1 MSTGAEFFHDQ
12 HLNHIQFYDVESCY
26 QKWRQNLPEKYPSMD
41 VKKSPFA
48 PARTTY
54 PILCP
59 ADTQHTVA
67 SISYRMVLLTIPL
80 GLAIYPPG
88 EVNEQKKSRK

>member
-1 MSTGAEFFHDQ
+1 
-12 HLNHIQFYDVESCY
+12 
-26 QKWRQNLPEKYPSMD
+26 MD

-48 PARTTY
+48 PSKNGV

-80 GLAIYPPG
+80 GLAINPPG